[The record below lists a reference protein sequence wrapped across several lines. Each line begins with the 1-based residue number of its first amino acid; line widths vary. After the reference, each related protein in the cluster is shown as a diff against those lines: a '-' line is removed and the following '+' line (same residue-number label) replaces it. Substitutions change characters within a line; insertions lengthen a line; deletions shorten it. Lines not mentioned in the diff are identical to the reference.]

1 MRAIRRA
8 ATLSVLLAAT
18 AAEVAMATEEP
29 KHRVLET
36 RDGWELR
43 LYAPMVVA
51 ETIVAG
57 DFGPGGNEGFR
68 RIAGYI
74 FGGND
79 GGRKVAMTA
88 PVAQERRPRAG
99 RKIAMTA
106 PVAQERSD
114 EGWTVAFVMPSE
126 HSLATLPR
134 PDDPRVTLREVPARR
149 VAAVTFS
156 GTWGA
161 DRFDEAARDLLAKV
175 SAAGLVPSG
184 PPVYARYDP
193 PWTPW
198 FLRKNEVL
206 VPLAASADITSP
218 AWTSPPSSP
227 PDPPR
232 PALSSSPRS

>member
-1 MRAIRRA
+1 
-8 ATLSVLLAAT
+8 
-18 AAEVAMATEEP
+18 MATEEP
-29 KHRVLET
+29 KHRVLEA
-36 RDGWELR
+36 RDGFEVR
-43 LYAPMVVA
+43 LYEPTVVA
-51 ETIVAG
+51 ETIVGG

-88 PVAQERRPRAG
+88 PVAQSRRVGARDG
-99 RKIAMTA
+99 TKIAMTA
-106 PVAQERSD
+106 PVAQAKSG

-126 HSLATLPR
+126 QTMRTLPK
-134 PDDPRVTLREVPARR
+134 PDDPRLTLREVPARR

-156 GTWGA
+156 GTWGV
-161 DRFDEAARDLLAKV
+161 DRFDTVARELLAKLDG
-175 SAAGLVPSG
+175 AGLVAAG

-206 VPLAASADITSP
+206 VPLGEGPVPP
-218 AWTSPPSSP
+218 A
-227 PDPPR
+227 PR
-232 PALSSSPRS
+232 

>member
-1 MRAIRRA
+1 METIRRA
-8 ATLSVLLAAT
+8 ATLALLLLAT

-29 KHRVLET
+29 KHRVLEK
-36 RDGWELR
+36 RDGFEVR
-43 LYAPMVVA
+43 LYEPMVLA
-51 ETIVAG
+51 ETRVEG
-57 DFGPGGNEGFR
+57 EFGSGGNEGFR

-79 GGRKVAMTA
+79 GGRKIAMTA
-88 PVAQERRPRAG
+88 PVAQERRPGSRDG
-99 RKIAMTA
+99 MKIAMTA
-106 PVAQERSD
+106 PVAQEKTP

-126 HSLATLPR
+126 RTLKSLPK

-161 DRFDEAARDLLAKV
+161 ERFDSIARELLGKLD
-175 SAAGLVPSG
+175 AAGFAPAG

-198 FLRKNEVL
+198 FLRKNEIL
-206 VPLAASADITSP
+206 VPLAQARTAT
-218 AWTSPPSSP
+218 A
-227 PDPPR
+227 PR
-232 PALSSSPRS
+232 

>member
-1 MRAIRRA
+1 MGTIRRA
-8 ATLSVLLAAT
+8 ATLALLLAAT

-29 KHRVLET
+29 KYRALET

-43 LYAPMVVA
+43 LYEPMVVA
-51 ETIVAG
+51 ETNVAG
-57 DFGPGGNEGFR
+57 DFGPAGTEGFR

-99 RKIAMTA
+99 QKTAMTA

-134 PDDPRVTLREVPARR
+134 PDDPRVTLRPVPARR

-161 DRFDEAARDLLAKV
+161 ERFDEVARGLLERVA
-175 SAAGLVPSG
+175 AAGLTPAG
-184 PPVYARYDP
+184 LPVYARYDP

-206 VPLAASADITSP
+206 LPLAESVPGPGA
-218 AWTSPPSSP
+218 
-227 PDPPR
+227 R
-232 PALSSSPRS
+232 

>member
-1 MRAIRRA
+1 MRTTRLA
-8 ATLSVLLAAT
+8 ATLALLLFAPV
-18 AAEVAMATEEP
+18 AEVAMATEEP
-29 KHRVLET
+29 KHSVLQS
-36 RDGWELR
+36 RDGFEVR
-43 LYAPMVVA
+43 HYEPQVVA
-51 ETIVAG
+51 ETVVEG
-57 DFGPGGNEGFR
+57 EFGGGGNEGFR

-88 PVAQERRPRAG
+88 PVSQERRSGARDG
-99 RKIAMTA
+99 TKIAMTA
-106 PVAQERSD
+106 PVAQEKYG

-126 HSLATLPR
+126 LTLARLPK
-134 PDDPRVTLREVPARR
+134 PNDPRVTLREVPARR

-161 DRFDEAARDLLAKV
+161 ERFDTVARELLGKLD
-175 SAAGLVPSG
+175 AAGLVPAG

-206 VPLAASADITSP
+206 VPLRVEPEP
-218 AWTSPPSSP
+218 AEL
-227 PDPPR
+227 R
-232 PALSSSPRS
+232 

>member
-1 MRAIRRA
+1 MGTTRRA
-8 ATLSVLLAAT
+8 ALLAILALAA

-43 LYAPMVVA
+43 LYGPIVVA
-51 ETIVAG
+51 ETAVEG

-88 PVAQERRPRAG
+88 PVAQERRPREG
-99 RKIAMTA
+99 TKIPMTA
-106 PVAQERSD
+106 PVAQERSS

-126 HSLATLPR
+126 HSLATLPK
-134 PDDPRVTLREVPARR
+134 PNDPRVVLREVPPRR
-149 VAAVTFS
+149 VAAVSFS

-161 DRFDEAARDLLAKV
+161 DRFDAAARDLLAKV
-175 SAAGLVPSG
+175 AAAGLAPSG

-198 FLRKNEVL
+198 FLRRNEVL
-206 VPLAASADITSP
+206 VPLAETAAAP
-218 AWTSPPSSP
+218 GA
-227 PDPPR
+227 R
-232 PALSSSPRS
+232 